1 MARSRNIKPAFF
13 ANEELA
19 ELPFE
24 ARLLFIGL
32 WTLADREGRLED
44 RPKRIKMAVFPAD
57 NIDVEP
63 SLDGLNRGGLI
74 ERYTVDGVSVIQIPK
89 FVQHQRPHGAE
100 KDSELPCIDGLYI
113 QHERGRTGL
122 VTNAEKYT
130 SYTKQQLTEKK
141 HCAETVSAQVK
152 TVSAQVKTV
161 SAQVKTVSAQ
171 VKTVSAQVKTVIA
184 PYQHALNP
192 ECGIL
197 NAESLILNPECG
209 MLHPEVNTIPHQQ
222 AGAPATFELV
232 VPEQSP
238 AKAKTAKPLDP
249 DEQQGCKD
257 AWAAYSQA
265 YKNRYAVAPVR
276 NAAVNAK
283 VKQFVKRIGKDEAPG
298 VCRFYIEA
306 VNDAFIVKQM
316 HDFGLLLK
324 GCEGYRTQW
333 ITGKAVTGESAK
345 RVEKSQDQGDQ
356 MDEIRALIKQHRGTA
371 VWCKTI

>member
-1 MARSRNIKPAFF
+1 MARARNIKPAFF

-74 ERYTVDGVSVIQIPK
+74 ERYTIDGVSVIQIPNFAK
-89 FVQHQRPHGAE
+89 HQRPHVAE
-100 KDSELPCIDGLYI
+100 KDSEYPCRDGFYI
-113 QHERGRTGL
+113 VHERARNGCISS
-122 VTNAEKYT
+122 AEKHT
-130 SYTKQQLTEKK
+130 VYTKQQLTDKK
-141 HCAETVSAQVK
+141 HSARTVFAQTETVLAQ
-152 TVSAQVKTV
+152 SH
-161 SAQVKTVSAQ
+161 S
-171 VKTVSAQVKTVIA
+171 
-184 PYQHALNP
+184 ALND
-192 ECGIL
+192 ECLKL
-197 NAESLILNPECG
+197 NAKCG
-209 MLHPEVNTIPHQQ
+209 KINDEYGLLHPEVNTIPHQQ
-222 AGAPATFELV
+222 AGAPTTFELV

-238 AKAKTAKPLDP
+238 AKAKAAKPLDP

-265 YKNRYAVAPVR
+265 YQNRYAVAPVR

-283 VKQFVKRIGKDEAPG
+283 VKQLVKRIGKDEAPG
-298 VCRFYIEA
+298 VCRFYVES
-306 VNDAFIVKQM
+306 VNDAFVVKKM
-316 HDFGLLLK
+316 HDMGLLLQ

-345 RVEKSQDQGDQ
+345 RVEKTQDFSDK
-356 MDEIRALIKQHRGTA
+356 MDEISAMIDQQQRAAQ
-371 VWCKTI
+371 

>member
-1 MARSRNIKPAFF
+1 MARARNIKPAFF

-63 SLDGLNRGGLI
+63 SLDGLNRCGLI
-74 ERYTVDGVSVIQIPK
+74 ERYTIDGVSVIQIPK

-122 VTNAEKYT
+122 VTNTEKYT

-141 HCAETVSAQVK
+141 HCAK
-152 TVSAQVKTV
+152 TVSAQTKTV
-161 SAQVKTVSAQ
+161 L
-171 VKTVSAQVKTVIA
+171 A
-184 PYQHALNP
+184 PYQNALNP

-222 AGAPATFELV
+222 AGAPTPKPKASPVVKPETVEQQIWDDWLQLRKNKKAPVTKTVVQGAIIEAGKAGMPLNDFFAEWCTRGSQGLKAEWLVNTGKGQKPQGGTINGVGVSAVGMQNYATMQAFL
-232 VPEQSP
+232 
-238 AKAKTAKPLDP
+238 AKKAAKTID
-249 DEQQGCKD
+249 
-257 AWAAYSQA
+257 
-265 YKNRYAVAPVR
+265 
-276 NAAVNAK
+276 
-283 VKQFVKRIGKDEAPG
+283 
-298 VCRFYIEA
+298 
-306 VNDAFIVKQM
+306 M
-316 HDFGLLLK
+316 
-324 GCEGYRTQW
+324 EGQ
-333 ITGKAVTGESAK
+333 
-345 RVEKSQDQGDQ
+345 
-356 MDEIRALIKQHRGTA
+356 
-371 VWCKTI
+371 

>member
-1 MARSRNIKPAFF
+1 MARARNIKPAFF

-63 SLDGLNRGGLI
+63 SLDGLHRGGLI
-74 ERYTVDGVSVIQIPK
+74 ERYTIDGVSVIQIPK

-141 HCAETVSAQVK
+141 HCAK
-152 TVSAQVKTV
+152 TVSAQTKTV
-161 SAQVKTVSAQ
+161 L
-171 VKTVSAQVKTVIA
+171 A

-197 NAESLILNPECG
+197 NAESLILNPEYG

-232 VPEQSP
+232 IPEQSP

-265 YKNRYAVAPVR
+265 YQNRYAVAPVR

-283 VKQFVKRIGKDEAPG
+283 VKQLVKRLGRDEAPG
-298 VCRFYIEA
+298 VCRFYVES
-306 VNDAFIVKQM
+306 VNDAFVVKKM
-316 HDFGLLLK
+316 HDMGLLLQ

-356 MDEIRALIKQHRGTA
+356 MDEIRALIKQHRGAA
-371 VWCKTI
+371 V

>member
-1 MARSRNIKPAFF
+1 MARARNIKPAFF

-63 SLDGLNRGGLI
+63 SLDGLHRGGLI
-74 ERYTVDGVSVIQIPK
+74 ERYTIDGVSVIQIPK

-141 HCAETVSAQVK
+141 HCAK
-152 TVSAQVKTV
+152 TVSAHTKTV
-161 SAQVKTVSAQ
+161 L
-171 VKTVSAQVKTVIA
+171 A
-184 PYQHALNP
+184 PYRHALNP

-197 NAESLILNPECG
+197 NAESLILNPEYG

-222 AGAPATFELV
+222 AGAPTQKPKAKST
-232 VPEQSP
+232 P
-238 AKAKTAKPLDP
+238 AKIQKPEGVEQGVWDDWLQLRNRKGASVTSTVVSGAEKEAAKAGMSLNDFFA
-249 DEQQGCKD
+249 EWCLRGSQGLK
-257 AWAAYSQA
+257 AEWL
-265 YKNRYAVAPVR
+265 
-276 NAAVNAK
+276 VN
-283 VKQFVKRIGKDEAPG
+283 
-298 VCRFYIEA
+298 
-306 VNDAFIVKQM
+306 
-316 HDFGLLLK
+316 
-324 GCEGYRTQW
+324 
-333 ITGKAVTGESAK
+333 TGKGQKPQGGTINGVGVSAVGMQNYEVMQRYLAK
-345 RVEKSQDQGDQ
+345 KAAQVVDMEGQ
-356 MDEIRALIKQHRGTA
+356 
-371 VWCKTI
+371 